1 MRILIIKFLAF
12 IIVWMW
18 FAMLATLSLLVHIIK
33 FPYHIF
39 IVSFDMAGKMVDESF
54 REEV

>member
-1 MRILIIKFLAF
+1 MRILLIKFFAF
-12 IIVWMW
+12 IIVWFW
-18 FAMLATLSLLVHIIK
+18 FAMLATPSLLVHIIK